1 MIFLKNF
8 NFVKTVKSVFLS
20 IGIFISL
27 IGIAL
32 LFVSNFNI
40 GNFLTIFFGLII
52 VLLVIFWSKLAKS
65 LKTLGIA
72 VLILVTVMTSSLI
85 IYGKNDTAT
94 YNENAVIV
102 LGAAVHGTTP
112 SLTLKR
118 RLDKTVEFYKNNTD
132 AVIVVSGGKGA
143 QEDISEAEA
152 MKIYLTE
159 HGVPEK
165 NIIKEEKATST
176 FANFEYSKQIL
187 DEKLGENYTVS
198 FITNEYHIFR
208 AKLCAE
214 SAGIENATH
223 YHCNTNLSYL
233 LSGVLRE
240 CLAVVKYFIFKR

>member
-152 MKIYLTE
+152 MKIYLT
-159 HGVPEK
+159 
-165 NIIKEEKATST
+165 
-176 FANFEYSKQIL
+176 
-187 DEKLGENYTVS
+187 
-198 FITNEYHIFR
+198 
-208 AKLCAE
+208 
-214 SAGIENATH
+214 
-223 YHCNTNLSYL
+223 
-233 LSGVLRE
+233 
-240 CLAVVKYFIFKR
+240 